1 MAQCHYTESFVLT
14 KGVSVKKICVFTGSR
29 AEYGLLKSLMQQIDQ
44 DPCLHLQTLVGGM
57 HLSPEFG
64 LTFREIEQDG
74 FAIDEKVELL
84 LSSDS
89 PIGICKSTGL
99 GLIGFGE
106 ALERLSPDLLVVLGD
121 RFETWAVC
129 AAALFIRIPIAHLHG
144 GEKTEGAADEA
155 IRHGITKMSH
165 LHFVTTEDYR
175 RRVIQLGEQPER
187 VFNVG
192 APGVESINKLTL
204 LDRSA
209 LEAEIGFNLGPQNA
223 LVTFHPVT
231 LETATAESQ
240 FGQLLAALADL
251 PELHLIFTR
260 ANADTDGRIINQ
272 MIDDFVAKRSD
283 SAAVFS
289 SLGQLRYLSAMK
301 QVDVVLGNSSS
312 GIIEAPSFG
321 VPTVNIGARQH
332 GRVRAAS
339 VIDCMPEKLAIREA
353 LDKALSKTFKNM
365 AATVDNPYDGSD
377 TSLRI
382 KECIKEV
389 NLQDTRKAFFDLPID
404 FLEQMHA
411 KRQENQCEPDDQ
423 YSGGS

>member
-1 MAQCHYTESFVLT
+1 M
-14 KGVSVKKICVFTGSR
+14 KKICVFSGTR

-44 DPCLHLQTLVGGM
+44 DEELQLQILVGGM

-64 LTFREIEQDG
+64 STFLEIEQDG
-74 FAIDEKVELL
+74 FKINEKVEML

-89 PIGICKSTGL
+89 AVGLCKSTGL
-99 GLIGFGE
+99 GLIGFGD
-106 ALERLSPDLLVVLGD
+106 ALERLAPDVLVVLGD
-121 RFETWAVC
+121 RFEAWAAC
-129 AAALFIRIPIAHLHG
+129 AAALFCRIPIAHIHG
-144 GEKTEGAADEA
+144 GEATEGLIDEA

-165 LHFVTTEDYR
+165 LHFVATEDYR
-175 RRVIQLGEQPER
+175 RRVIQLGEQPGR

-192 APGVESINKLTL
+192 APGVENINKLTL
-204 LDRSA
+204 LDRPT
-209 LEAEIGFNLGPQNA
+209 LEREIGFTLGPQNA

-240 FGQLLAALADL
+240 FGLLLEALADL

-260 ANADTDGRIINQ
+260 ANADTDGRIINR
-272 MIDDFVAKRSD
+272 MIDDFVAQRSG

-289 SLGQLRYLSAMK
+289 SLGQLRYLSAMQ

-339 VIDCMPEKLAIREA
+339 VIDCEPEKMAIRAA
-353 LDKALSKTFKNM
+353 LDKALSKTFKNL
-365 AATVDNPYDGSD
+365 AATVDNPYEGCD
-377 TSLRI
+377 TALRI
-382 KECIKEV
+382 KECLKEV
-389 NLQDTRKAFFDLPID
+389 DLPDTRKTFFDLPID
-404 FLEQMHA
+404 FLEQRHA
-411 KRQENQCEPDDQ
+411 KRQENQCEPNDQ
-423 YSGGS
+423 H

>member
-1 MAQCHYTESFVLT
+1 MVGLDSVFLYRELCVV
-14 KGVSVKKICVFTGSR
+14 KGVLVKKICVFTGSR

-44 DPCLHLQTLVGGM
+44 DSCLHLQTLVGGM

-64 LTFREIEQDG
+64 LTFREIEEDG
-74 FAIDEKVELL
+74 FVIDEKVEML

-89 PIGICKSTGL
+89 AVGLCKSTGL

-106 ALERLSPDLLVVLGD
+106 ALERLAPDMLVVLGD
-121 RFETWAVC
+121 RFEAWAVC
-129 AAALFIRIPIAHLHG
+129 AAALFARIPIAHLHG
-144 GEKTEGAADEA
+144 GETTEGAVDEA

-165 LHFVTTEDYR
+165 LHFVATEDYR
-175 RRVIQLGEQPER
+175 RRVIQLGERPDR

-192 APGVESINKLTL
+192 APGVESIKTLKL

-209 LEAEIGFNLGPQNA
+209 LETALGFSLGRQNA

-240 FGQLLAALADL
+240 FGQLLGALAEL
-251 PELHLIFTR
+251 PDLHLIFTR

-272 MIDDFVAKRSD
+272 MIDDFVAQRPG

-289 SLGQLRYLSAMK
+289 SLGQLRYLSAMQ

-339 VIDCMPEKLAIREA
+339 VIDCEPETVAIRKA
-353 LDKALSKTFKNM
+353 LDRAMSKTFKNL
-365 AATVDNPYDGSD
+365 AATVDNPYDGLD
-377 TSLRI
+377 TASRI
-382 KECIKEV
+382 KECIKEA
-389 NLQDTRKAFFDLPID
+389 NLPDTRKAFFDFPID
-404 FLEQMHA
+404 YLEQMHA
-411 KRQENQCEPDDQ
+411 KRQENQCESDEQ
-423 YSGGS
+423 H

>member
-1 MAQCHYTESFVLT
+1 M
-14 KGVSVKKICVFTGSR
+14 KKVCVFTGSR
-29 AEYGLLKSLMQQIDQ
+29 AEYGLLKLLMRQIDQ
-44 DPCLHLQTLVGGM
+44 DSGLQLQTLVGGM

-74 FAIDEKVELL
+74 FVIDEKVELL

-89 PIGICKSTGL
+89 PVGICKSTGL

-129 AAALFIRIPIAHLHG
+129 AAALFIRVPIAHLHG

-165 LHFVTTEDYR
+165 LHFVATEDYR
-175 RRVIQLGEQPER
+175 RRVIQLGERPER
-187 VFNVG
+187 VFNFG
-192 APGVESINKLTL
+192 APGVESVKTLKL
-204 LDRSA
+204 LDRLS
-209 LEAEIGFNLGPQNA
+209 LEAELGLTLGRQNA

-231 LETATAESQ
+231 LETATAENQ
-240 FGQLLAALADL
+240 FGQLLAALTDL
-251 PELHLIFTR
+251 PDLHLIFTR
-260 ANADTDGRIINQ
+260 ANADTDGRIINRL
-272 MIDDFVAKRSD
+272 IDDFVAQRPD

-289 SLGQLRYLSAMK
+289 SLGQLRYLSAMQ

-339 VIDCMPEKLAIREA
+339 VIDCEPDRAEIRAA
-353 LDKALSKTFKNM
+353 LNKALSKTFKNL
-365 AATVDNPYDGSD
+365 AATVDNPYDGCD
-377 TSLRI
+377 TVLRI
-382 KECIKEV
+382 KECIKAV
-389 NLQDTRKAFFDLPID
+389 NLPDTRKAFFDLPIEH
-404 FLEQMHA
+404 LES
-411 KRQENQCEPDDQ
+411 NI
-423 YSGGS
+423 